1 MNHLQI
7 SESFCERVNKL
18 REELVEISRDAQLV
32 IDDTGVYLIAE
43 GCAINL
49 RGTVNDVAI
58 SQENDVL
65 PPYVLEAVTAPE
77 ELHDLTEVMYD
88 HDVAGL
94 LSVAT
99 NPANLNGQRVNA
111 YRRLGEY
118 ICVSLENRTATEIKR
133 ELQEYSHQNGPR
145 IYQIAQRIRSLA
157 QEVGMIRPKDLQLIT
172 PDWIC
177 KLPKQEYERLL
188 KMCGEMHWQLMN
200 DLWGMSVGSQEL
212 PFEGG
217 NV

>member
-32 IDDTGVYLIAE
+32 IDNTGVYLIAE
-43 GCAINL
+43 GYAINL
-49 RGTVNDVAI
+49 GETANDVATP
-58 SQENDVL
+58 QESDVL
-65 PPYVLEAVTAPE
+65 LPYVLEAVTAPE
-77 ELHDLTEVMYD
+77 ELHDLTEVMFD

-99 NPANLNGQRVNA
+99 NPANPNGQRVNA

-118 ICVSLENRTATEIKR
+118 ICASQENRTAAMIKR
-133 ELQEYSHQNGPR
+133 ELQEHSHQNGPR

-157 QEVGMIRPKDLQLIT
+157 QEVGMMRPKDLQLIT

-188 KMCGEMHWQLMN
+188 KMCSEMHSQLMN
-200 DLWGMSVGSQEL
+200 DLWSMSVGSQEL
-212 PFEGG
+212 PLEGG